1 MAQGKKYG
9 EELKEQ
15 ARALLSVND
24 NLSEVA
30 KCLGL
35 PESTVRS
42 WKKKFDAENG
52 SDNLAKLR
60 EKKKQQ
66 FVKSAWKTIGKL
78 NRLIDSRVDRALKQE
93 ELLDIL
99 LCEVERLSKEE
110 FTEADRRSLRA
121 KISAIKV
128 EDLSKLSTVLGTL
141 YDKQA
146 LACRDATE
154 VVEGQID
161 FKRFED
167 FDD

>member
-9 EELKEQ
+9 DELKEQ

-24 NLSEVA
+24 NVSEVA

-35 PESTVRS
+35 GESTVRS
-42 WKKKFDAENG
+42 WKNKFETEKG
-52 SDNLAKLR
+52 SENLAKLR
-60 EKKKQQ
+60 EKKKEQ

-78 NRLIDSRVDRALKQE
+78 NKLIDSRVDRALKQE
-93 ELLDIL
+93 ELLDTL
-99 LCEVERLSKEE
+99 LDEVERLPREE
-110 FTEADRRSLRA
+110 LTEADRRSLRA

-146 LACRDATE
+146 LACKDATE
-154 VVEGQID
+154 VIEGQLD
-161 FKRFED
+161 SKRVED